1 MRTYSIK
8 ELENFSGTKAH
19 TIRIWEQR
27 YNLFSPQRT
36 ETGIRYYN
44 DADLKKILATS
55 VLLKAGMKISKIS
68 YLSKDEFFNE
78 LNKIESE
85 NAISDSKLELSITRL
100 ILAGLQFNEEEIH
113 NEFKKLKKDYDTFD
127 IQVKVVY
134 PLLTRIGIMWG
145 KDEMTPLQE
154 HFISN
159 IIRQKLLIDTDI
171 LPISTDIQNEIV
183 LFLPEN
189 ETHEIGLL
197 FANYILKKE
206 GFKTI
211 YLGQQVPI
219 TNLISFINERE
230 IKKALGFV
238 FLMPGSSKLEK
249 MVTELSSKCMK
260 TTFYWGGLIN
270 SFSSF
275 ELPRNQILIN
285 SIEDFKNTLI
295 NTKNV

>member
-27 YNLFSPQRT
+27 YNLFTPQRT
-36 ETGIRYYN
+36 ETGIRYY
-44 DADLKKILATS
+44 DDTDLKKILATT
-55 VLLKAGMKISKIS
+55 VLLKSGMKISKIS
-68 YLSKDEFFNE
+68 YLSKDDFFEE
-78 LNKIESE
+78 LNKIDSD
-85 NAISDSKLELSITRL
+85 NVSSDSKIELSITRL
-100 ILAGLQFNEEEIH
+100 ILAGLNFNEQEIH
-113 NEFKKLKKDYDTFD
+113 NEFKKLKKDYDTYN

-134 PLLTRIGIMWG
+134 PLLKRIGIMWG
-145 KDEMTPLQE
+145 KDEMTTLQE

-171 LPISTDIQNEIV
+171 LPISNDKKNEIV

-219 TNLISFINERE
+219 SNLISFINEE
-230 IKKALGFV
+230 KIKKALGFV
-238 FLMPGSSKLEK
+238 FLMPGSVKLKK
-249 MVTELSSKCMK
+249 MITQLSSKCEN
-260 TTFYWGGLIN
+260 TQFYWGGSTN
-270 SFSSF
+270 SFNSF
-275 ELPRNQILIN
+275 ELPKNQILIN
-285 SIEDFKNTLI
+285 SLEDFKNTLI
-295 NTKNV
+295 NSKNV

>member
-27 YNLFSPQRT
+27 YNLFTPQRT

-44 DADLKKILATS
+44 DADLKKILATT
-55 VLLKAGMKISKIS
+55 VLLKTGMKISKIS
-68 YLSKDEFFNE
+68 FLNKDEFLNE
-78 LNKIESE
+78 LNKIELGKVSSE
-85 NAISDSKLELSITRL
+85 SKIELFITN
-100 ILAGLQFNEEEIH
+100 IIIAGLNYNEEDIQ
-113 NEFKKLKKDYDTFD
+113 NEFKKLKKEYDTYT
-127 IQVKVVY
+127 IQIKVVY

-145 KDEMTPLQE
+145 KDEMNPLQE

-159 IIRQKLLIDTDI
+159 IIRQNLIIETEM
-171 LPISTDIQNEIV
+171 LSISNDLKNKIV

-219 TNLISFINERE
+219 NSLISY
-230 IKKALGFV
+230 IKEEKITKALGFI
-238 FLMPGSSKLEK
+238 FLMPGSTKLEK
-249 MVTELSSKCMK
+249 MISKLSMNCEN
-260 TTFYWGGLIN
+260 TQFYWGGYTKA
-270 SFSSF
+270 FSSLK
-275 ELPRNQILIN
+275 LPSNQILIN
-285 SIEDFKNTLI
+285 SIDEFKNTLI
-295 NTKNV
+295 KTKNV

>member
-8 ELENFSGTKAH
+8 DLENFSGTKAH

-27 YNLFSPQRT
+27 YNLFTPQRT
-36 ETGIRYYN
+36 ETGIRYY
-44 DADLKKILATS
+44 DDTDLKKILATT
-55 VLLKAGMKISKIS
+55 VLLKSGMKISKIS
-68 YLSKDEFFNE
+68 YLSKDDFFDE
-78 LNKIESE
+78 LNKIDSD
-85 NAISDSKLELSITRL
+85 NVSSDSKIELSITRL
-100 ILAGLQFNEEEIH
+100 ILAGLNFNEQEIH
-113 NEFKKLKKDYDTFD
+113 NEFKKLKKDYDTYN
-127 IQVKVVY
+127 IQIKVVY

-171 LPISTDIQNEIV
+171 LPISNDKKNEIV

-219 TNLISFINERE
+219 SNLISFINEE
-230 IKKALGFV
+230 KIKKALGFV
-238 FLMPGSSKLEK
+238 FLMPGSVKLKK
-249 MVTELSSKCMK
+249 MITQLSSKCEN
-260 TTFYWGGLIN
+260 TQFYWGGSTN
-270 SFSSF
+270 SFNSF
-275 ELPRNQILIN
+275 ELPKNQILIN

-295 NTKNV
+295 NSKNV

>member
-27 YNLFSPQRT
+27 YNLFTPQRT
-36 ETGIRYYN
+36 ENGIRYYN
-44 DADLKKILATS
+44 DADLKKILATT
-55 VLLKAGMKISKIS
+55 VLLKSGMKISKIS
-68 YLSKDEFFNE
+68 YLNKDEFVNE
-78 LNKIESE
+78 LNKIESNKVSSE
-85 NAISDSKLELSITRL
+85 SKIELSITRL
-100 ILAGLQFNEEEIH
+100 ILAGLQYNEEELH
-113 NEFKKLKKDYDTFD
+113 NEFNKLKKEYDPYN
-127 IQVKVVY
+127 IQIKIVY

-145 KDEMTPLQE
+145 KDEMNPLQE

-159 IIRQKLLIDTDI
+159 IIRHKLII
-171 LPISTDIQNEIV
+171 EIENLPISTDIKNTIV

-219 TNLISFINERE
+219 NSLISFINEE
-230 IKKALGFV
+230 KINKALGFV

-249 MVTELSSKCMK
+249 MIKELSSKCEN
-260 TTFYWGGLIN
+260 TYFYWGGYTKA
-270 SFSSF
+270 FSSF
-275 ELPRNQILIN
+275 KLPSNQILIN
-285 SIEDFKNTLI
+285 SIDEFKNTLI

>member
-8 ELENFSGTKAH
+8 DLENFSGTKAH

-27 YNLFSPQRT
+27 YNLFTPQRT
-36 ETGIRYYN
+36 ETGIRYY
-44 DADLKKILATS
+44 DDIDLKKILATT
-55 VLLKAGMKISKIS
+55 VLLKSGMKISKIS
-68 YLSKDEFFNE
+68 YLSKDDFFDE
-78 LNKIESE
+78 LNKIDSD
-85 NAISDSKLELSITRL
+85 NVSSDSKIELSITRL
-100 ILAGLQFNEEEIH
+100 ILAGLNFNEQEIH
-113 NEFKKLKKDYDTFD
+113 NEFKKLKKDYDTYN
-127 IQVKVVY
+127 IQIKVVY

-171 LPISTDIQNEIV
+171 LPISNDKKNEIV

-219 TNLISFINERE
+219 SNLISFINEE
-230 IKKALGFV
+230 KIKKALGFV
-238 FLMPGSSKLEK
+238 FLMPGSVKLKK
-249 MVTELSSKCMK
+249 MITQLSSKCEN
-260 TTFYWGGLIN
+260 TQFYWGGSTN
-270 SFSSF
+270 SFCSF
-275 ELPRNQILIN
+275 ELPKNQILIN

-295 NTKNV
+295 NSKNV